1 MGTTTARQ
9 YASFASAGDLFI
21 YLYIYIKEPC
31 HLKQSVIR
39 ELPIDDGIFI
49 AKLVKMPRIDW
60 EHFLIL

>member
-1 MGTTTARQ
+1 MLQ
-9 YASFASAGDLFI
+9 YAVDVWELPLQDNMQVLHQLAIF
-21 YLYIYIKEPC
+21 

-49 AKLVKMPRIDW
+49 AKVEKMPRRDW